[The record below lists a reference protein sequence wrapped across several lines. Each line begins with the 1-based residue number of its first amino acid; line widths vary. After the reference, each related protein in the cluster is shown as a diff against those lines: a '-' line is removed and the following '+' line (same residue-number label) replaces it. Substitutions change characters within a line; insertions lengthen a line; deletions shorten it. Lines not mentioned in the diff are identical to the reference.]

1 MGLSPGCSPY
11 SLSLSSPPSPWNTPP
26 PILGSS
32 LPDGCEDFTLGSCNT
47 EQDELIEK
55 YTGIPDAPGCQA
67 LCGYIERCQHFRY
80 TKSSQECELF
90 HFRFLTTCNIVAGPK
105 APLVAACS
113 KEDAEGGSC
122 HSFISEDC
130 IYSGTPVMAT
140 DGLTTSSACQDILIQ
155 LVVRSMPSTSC
166 SIRGVSPVSC
176 MIVRTCSVSHTVG
189 LNYPPYNHVPCSE
202 GTPSC
207 WIGSLCETLFS
218 LNISFPRCKVLGL

>member
-1 MGLSPGCSPY
+1 MGTVSRMF
-11 SLSLSSPPSPWNTPP
+11 SLLIISLLTTLTMDPPP

-140 DGLTTSSACQDILIQ
+140 DGLTTSSACQEILIQ
-155 LVVRSMPSTSC
+155 FGSAVNAKYFVFNKGSQSC
-166 SIRGVSPVSC
+166 VLYDSQDMQCKSYSGPKLPTIQSC
-176 MIVRTCSVSHTVG
+176 
-189 LNYPPYNHVPCSE
+189 
-202 GTPSC
+202 
-207 WIGSLCETLFS
+207 TLQ
-218 LNISFPRCKVLGL
+218 

>member
-55 YTGIPDAPGCQA
+55 YTGIPDTPSYRRIASTVGLLSWRQTDSLHPPPV
-67 LCGYIERCQHFRY
+67 R
-80 TKSSQECELF
+80 
-90 HFRFLTTCNIVAGPK
+90 
-105 APLVAACS
+105 
-113 KEDAEGGSC
+113 
-122 HSFISEDC
+122 
-130 IYSGTPVMAT
+130 IYSY
-140 DGLTTSSACQDILIQ
+140 S

-189 LNYPPYNHVPCSE
+189 LNYPPYSHVPCSE

>member
-113 KEDAEGGSC
+113 KEERK
-122 HSFISEDC
+122 EVPV
-130 IYSGTPVMAT
+130 TPSYRRIA
-140 DGLTTSSACQDILIQ
+140 S
-155 LVVRSMPSTSC
+155 
-166 SIRGVSPVSC
+166 
-176 MIVRTCSVSHTVG
+176 TVG
-189 LNYPPYNHVPCSE
+189 LLSWRQ
-202 GTPSC
+202 TD
-207 WIGSLCETLFS
+207 SLHPASGYTHT
-218 LNISFPRCKVLGL
+218 VW

>member
-32 LPDGCEDFTLGSCNT
+32 QPDGCEDFTLGSCNT

-113 KEDAEGGSC
+113 KEDGRRFLSLLHIGGLHLQWDSC
-122 HSFISEDC
+122 HGDRRTHYILRL
-130 IYSGTPVMAT
+130 SGYT
-140 DGLTTSSACQDILIQ
+140 
-155 LVVRSMPSTSC
+155 
-166 SIRGVSPVSC
+166 
-176 MIVRTCSVSHTVG
+176 HTV
-189 LNYPPYNHVPCSE
+189 
-202 GTPSC
+202 
-207 WIGSLCETLFS
+207 W
-218 LNISFPRCKVLGL
+218 